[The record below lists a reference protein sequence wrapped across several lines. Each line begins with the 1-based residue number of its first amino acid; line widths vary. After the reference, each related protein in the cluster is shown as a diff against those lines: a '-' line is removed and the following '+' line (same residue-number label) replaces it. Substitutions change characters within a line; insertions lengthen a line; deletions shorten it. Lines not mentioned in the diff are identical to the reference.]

1 MNENKLDKIVEKIDA
16 IRDDIA
22 EIKVDLARH
31 IYRTDIAEENIEL
44 LREELRP
51 VEKHVEQM
59 KGALNLVK
67 ILGVVLGVILSIA
80 AVVALA

>member
-1 MNENKLDKIVEKIDA
+1 MNENKLDKIVEKIDM

-67 ILGVVLGVILSIA
+67 ILGVILGVILSIA